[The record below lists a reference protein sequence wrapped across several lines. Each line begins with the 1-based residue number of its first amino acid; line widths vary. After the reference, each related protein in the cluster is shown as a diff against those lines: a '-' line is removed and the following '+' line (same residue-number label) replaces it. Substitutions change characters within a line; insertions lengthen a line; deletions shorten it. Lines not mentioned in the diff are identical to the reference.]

1 MNWDYKFRDLFG
13 QRGGVHAD
21 ILIVPHATNIIIVPG
36 KAPEVTSKVPEFN
49 DDGEYDKDGTTT
61 KKATVKKENGEVVYK
76 DVDYVIT
83 NEDIVKEKF
92 EYVNSID
99 TGDNLSFCACESA
112 MIKFTI
118 RNEKEYIPNEDQ
130 PDDPANNKYYGVW
143 KPVIP
148 DLQKL
153 QMYDEVVTSEG
164 KKKMLLVG
172 ECEGHAIIKAYVYF
186 NGDSS
191 TIIPL
196 GMFVVE
202 EDKVSS
208 SGYEREITAY
218 DFMLTL
224 RDMDCIEW
232 YKRIFDGYDPT
243 KNESG
248 DEDKVKLDPLAYK
261 KGDKTTHPKDGTGV
275 YTIGEALTNFVEE
288 LSYLTGTR
296 TVTDKNNFKTDLPMP
311 DYPGPGMPII
321 LDDDLSNKNATY
333 EIPGKKTINGV
344 QMDVERYGYLTV
356 WDLEFYRDDK
366 LIKQDSLSFGK
377 FLEDVGALCGRY
389 PFIRHDYFID
399 GDYDIAN
406 NKATVYER
414 CVLSFKPLP
423 KNDVTIL
430 DENTL
435 DNTEIVKGFQ
445 HDYYEVESIYV
456 VNVWSYKDKE
466 KSMVSYANLTKKQ
479 QAERENLVKIKSDL
493 KSLNIT
499 NNVFTAYLDKE
510 NDAHKDILNQLFG
523 TTSRKAK
530 GGLFLEAYKNM
541 KYRTYTPC
549 ELSTFADL
557 CRDPGDRLQIYYRDM
572 ITGEYFEC
580 QTYILEM
587 KVSGIQNMQATYTA
601 RGDQSNTNFSDYKTG
616 TKYSA
621 QSTSLQTWIDSG
633 SGSSGGDSSEGGD
646 GGGVTITGLSTKDF
660 VEIIRNIGFRLLDE
674 PTSVSAEYNP
684 VSKSTTTRW
693 RAVAGEEADDV
704 ELITQIVDGDTTNP
718 ITIIDYIYGETDDP
732 VSFTV
737 EPYDIVN
744 RTGDGMTSELTAYIY
759 GTDGKWHD
767 TQFYSYYTYIADEE
781 YGDTILTEI
790 VNFDTTNQITVIQNG
805 QEVTLTAQL
814 GDQINYYR
822 QEEGEGYYSSAS
834 YAYVYPGVW
843 LHDFS
848 NKIFYHLDNVSGEWD
863 NIVTIPGGV
872 NIKWTDPEDITNN
885 KPCPAEWDGTVVV
898 RRENRAPLH
907 RWDGTLVINEKTRNA
922 HITEPVVD
930 SDVEPNHT
938 YYYGIFPYDKKGDY
952 RFTKVIR
959 VNTDV
964 SETNPEII
972 DISLGSTGTWDGSQ
986 KELMYVGQH
995 NKLTVMVSNGDI
1007 IFKLY
1012 SDSTIIYTFMAYL
1025 GSSTTDINKIYV
1037 SFIEDEEK
1045 ELAKP
1050 SFIYVGNDG
1059 YYYNQEVLTDSEM
1072 EDVYEWLHP
1081 NS

>member
-21 ILIVPHATNIIIVPG
+21 ILIVPHATNITIVPG

-49 DDGEYDKDGTTT
+49 DDGEYDSYGATTELPSI
-61 KKATVKKENGEVVYK
+61 KRDENNEVVYK

-83 NEDIVKEKF
+83 NEDIIKEKF

-112 MIKFTI
+112 MVKFTI
-118 RNEKEYIPNEDQ
+118 RNEKEYIKNDDQ

-143 KPVIP
+143 QPVIP
-148 DLQKL
+148 DLQKMR
-153 QMYDEVVTSEG
+153 MYKEVTTSEG

-172 ECEGHAIIKAYVYF
+172 ECEGHAIIKVYVYF

-191 TIIPL
+191 TIMPL

-218 DFMLTL
+218 DFMMTL

-232 YKRIFDGYDPT
+232 YKRIFRGHKPKLNDKGEQVDPT
-243 KNESG
+243 
-248 DEDKVKLDPLAYK
+248 DIALPALAYK
-261 KGDKTTHPKDGTGV
+261 KGHPSEIVDDGTGV
-275 YTIGEALTNFVEE
+275 YTVGEALTNFVNE

-296 TVTDKNNFKTDLPMP
+296 TVTNENNFKDDLPT
-311 DYPGPGMPII
+311 DAYPGPGMPII

-333 EIPGKKTINGV
+333 EIPGKKIINGV

-356 WDLEFYRDDK
+356 WDLDFYEDAK
-366 LIKQDSLSFGK
+366 LVKQDSLSFGK

-445 HDYYEVESIYV
+445 HDYYDVESVYV
-456 VNVWSYKDKE
+456 VNVWGYNDKE
-466 KSMVSYANLTKKQ
+466 NSMVSYANLTKKQ
-479 QAERENLVKIKSDL
+479 QAERDRLIKTKGDL
-493 KSLNIT
+493 KTLNIT

-510 NDAHKDILNQLFG
+510 KDAHKAVLNQLFG

-530 GGLFLEAYKNM
+530 GGLFLEAYKNI

-633 SGSSGGDSSEGGD
+633 SGSSGGDSGEGD
-646 GGGVTITGLSTKDF
+646 GGGSVSITGLSTKDF

-684 VSKSTTTRW
+684 VSKTTVTKW
-693 RAVAGEEADDV
+693 RAIAGEKAGTV
-704 ELITQIVDGDTTNP
+704 ELMTPIVDGDSTNP
-718 ITIIDYIYGETDDP
+718 ITIINHNETEDP
-732 VSFTV
+732 IQFTV
-737 EPYDIVN
+737 EPYDIIN
-744 RTGDGMTSELTAYIY
+744 RTGDGITSNFIVYIY

-767 TQFYSYYTYIADEE
+767 THYYTYDTYIADEE
-781 YGDTILTEI
+781 YGGDTILTE
-790 VNFDTTNQITVIQNG
+790 VDDFDTTNQITVIQNG

-822 QEEGEGYYSSAS
+822 DWDSYD

-843 LHDFS
+843 LHNFDYGFD
-848 NKIFYHLDNVSGEWD
+848 YYLDNSSGEWD
-863 NIVTIPGGV
+863 NIVEIPGGV
-872 NIKWTDPEDITNN
+872 KITWTDPEDITNN

-959 VNTDV
+959 VDTDV

-972 DISLGSTGTWDGSQ
+972 DISLGSSGTWDGSQ

>member
-21 ILIVPHATNIIIVPG
+21 ILIVPHATNIMIVPG
-36 KAPEVTSKVPEFN
+36 KAPEVTSKVPEFL
-49 DDGEYDKDGTTT
+49 DDGEYDSYGATT
-61 KKATVKKENGEVVYK
+61 KVPSIKKENGEVVYK

-83 NEDIVKEKF
+83 NEDIIKEKF

-112 MIKFTI
+112 MVKFTI

-143 KPVIP
+143 QPVIP
-148 DLQKL
+148 DLQKMR
-153 QMYDEVVTSEG
+153 MYKEVTTSEG

-172 ECEGHAIIKAYVYF
+172 ECEEHAIIKVYVYF

-191 TIIPL
+191 TIMPL

-218 DFMLTL
+218 DFMMTL

-232 YKRIFDGYDPT
+232 YKRIFRGHKPKLNDKGEQVDPT
-243 KNESG
+243 
-248 DEDKVKLDPLAYK
+248 DIPLPALAYK
-261 KGDKTTHPKDGTGV
+261 KGHPSEIVDDGTGV
-275 YTIGEALTNFVEE
+275 YTVGEALTNFVNE

-296 TVTDKNNFKTDLPMP
+296 TVTNENNFKDDLPTD

-333 EIPGKKTINGV
+333 EIPGKKIINGV

-356 WDLEFYRDDK
+356 WDLDFYEDAK

-445 HDYYEVESIYV
+445 HDYYDVESVYV
-456 VNVWSYKDKE
+456 VNVWGYNDKE

-479 QAERENLVKIKSDL
+479 QAERDRLIKTKGDL
-493 KSLNIT
+493 KTLNIT

-510 NDAHKDILNQLFG
+510 KDAHKAVLNQLFG

-530 GGLFLEAYKNM
+530 GGLFLEAYKNI

-549 ELSTFADL
+549 ELSTYADL

-633 SGSSGGDSSEGGD
+633 SGSGGGDSGEGD
-646 GGGVTITGLSTKDF
+646 GGGSVSITGLSTKDF

-684 VSKSTTTRW
+684 VSKTITHQWHKINNYYDQVITVIHDGDSTNPITIIDPDDYETEIPYTAKPYDYIISDKGSIQEYVHFVFGDDLKW
-693 RAVAGEEADDV
+693 HEILDYDEPIASEIQDDV
-704 ELITQIVDGDTTNP
+704 IPDINVGDTTNP
-718 ITIIDYIYGETDDP
+718 ITITRDG
-732 VSFTV
+732 SSLSLNV
-737 EPYDIVN
+737 ELGQWVQY
-744 RTGDGMTSELTAYIY
+744 
-759 GTDGKWHD
+759 
-767 TQFYSYYTYIADEE
+767 DEE
-781 YGDTILTEI
+781 HHDDMIY
-790 VNFDTTNQITVIQNG
+790 F
-805 QEVTLTAQL
+805 
-814 GDQINYYR
+814 
-822 QEEGEGYYSSAS
+822 
-834 YAYVYPGVW
+834 YPGVW
-843 LHDFS
+843 LEGNYNLSGDFTIS
-848 NKIFYHLDNVSGEWD
+848 SE
-863 NIVTIPGGV
+863 IPGGV
-872 NIKWTDPEDITNN
+872 NITWTDPEDITNN

-959 VNTDV
+959 VDTDV

-972 DISLGSTGTWDGSQ
+972 DISLGSAGTWDGSQ